1 MDYHM
6 YYVLSLFNSQRAIS
20 SSQLLHTF
28 QGKRT
33 PSMFYLAEKNGWHH
47 AFARFTKVSNQEIEK
62 VLEGLFHKGL
72 ITQKDKGFIL
82 TEKGQLISKEFFE
95 NRYYP
100 QASSFAAGNIWK
112 AFWDRYQLFVQTFSE
127 MSYKNNRYVPI
138 IKYPP
143 HQENVRL
150 LFQQF
155 HHDKE
160 MLMRNWI
167 KEQHFLF
174 EQLDER
180 RANVLMEQ
188 LTGHERVG
196 ETKRQIQRQLDME
209 VLEYSFY
216 HQDTIEELLNIIQQH
231 PEKLAIS
238 YAILNQLQVETNHG
252 LSSSTNASFELLSQ
266 GHSIS
271 DIATIRRLKENTVRE
286 HILELAFVLYD
297 FPIKTFVPKK
307 VYEDLNLAFEK
318 NEDYSYK
325 EAKSEFKDLE
335 FMYYRLVE
343 LERMRKNGGSVEFN
357 IT

>member
-1 MDYHM
+1 MDYQM
-6 YYVLSLFNSQRAIS
+6 YYILSLFHSQRATS

-33 PSMFYLAEKNGWHH
+33 PSMFYLVERNGWHH
-47 AFARFTKVSNQEIEK
+47 AFARFNNSSDKEIEK
-62 VLEGLFHKGL
+62 ILEGLFQKGL
-72 ITQKDKGFIL
+72 ISQIDKGFIL
-82 TEKGQLISKEFFE
+82 TEKGQLISNEFFE

-100 QASSFAAGNIWK
+100 RASSFATVNIWK

-138 IKYPP
+138 IKSPQ

-160 MLMRNWI
+160 LLLKNWI

-174 EQLDER
+174 EHLDES

-196 ETKRQIQRQLDME
+196 ETKGQIQRQLDME

-231 PEKLAIS
+231 PEELAIS
-238 YAILNQLQVETNHG
+238 YAILNQLQVETNYG
-252 LSSSTNASFELLSQ
+252 LSVSTRASFQLL
-266 GHSIS
+266 GEGYSIS
-271 DIATIRRLKENTVRE
+271 DIANIRRLKENTVRE
-286 HILELAFVLYD
+286 HILELAFVLFD
-297 FPIKTFVPKK
+297 FPFKAFIPEK
-307 VYEDLNLAFEK
+307 VYQDLKQAFEK

-325 EAKSEFKDLE
+325 EAKSEFKDIE

-343 LERMRKNGGSVEFN
+343 LERMRQNG
-357 IT
+357 